1 MEIDRQKNAR
11 ICKFIEPNALCEEI
25 YDSNLDIADLPTTAV
40 DLVVQLEIASD
51 MLNYFMRSYIS
62 FRSEKK

>member
-1 MEIDRQKNAR
+1 MEIDRQKNDR
-11 ICKFIEPNALCEEI
+11 ICKFIESNALREEI
-25 YDSNLDIADLPTTAV
+25 YDSNLDIADLPTAVV

-51 MLNYFMRSYIS
+51 MLNYFMRSYIM